1 MAIKLCPIGGKINAF
16 LFENESINLPLSLF
30 LSIRIDLE
38 EFQFQSEF
46 EDTCIQLDFIK
57 MKFNSFL
64 DIENKE
70 IEFALNPEDGY
81 IDGSIYLDSQ
91 HVPVDISK
99 ISFSSFDKDNINAKF
114 KGVVLFDYCGYED
127 LNQEFI
133 IETTLNFEN
142 IFIPSDI
149 ISPSIQN
156 LEIAKKKLSEFFA
169 ISELTDPVI
178 ENNGFCDVIT
188 FHKLA

>member
-16 LFENESINLPLSLF
+16 LFENENINLPLSLF

-70 IEFALNPEDGY
+70 IEFALNPEHGY
-81 IDGSIYLDSQ
+81 VDGSREWYCLII
-91 HVPVDISK
+91 VVMK
-99 ISFSSFDKDNINAKF
+99 IQIKS
-114 KGVVLFDYCGYED
+114 L
-127 LNQEFI
+127 L
-133 IETTLNFEN
+133 L
-142 IFIPSDI
+142 
-149 ISPSIQN
+149 
-156 LEIAKKKLSEFFA
+156 KL
-169 ISELTDPVI
+169 L
-178 ENNGFCDVIT
+178 
-188 FHKLA
+188 